1 MVDTLYPSRQKDEMS
16 SQYLDDDW
24 LTPMPTPYQTF
35 SQSVDNTPTI
45 SLPPQSPTTNGSI
58 GSHRQ
63 TSPVPLAQDVPDL
76 IYPHSSPRG
85 QGLGIM
91 TSSSTYPSLQSTV
104 SEASSSIH
112 ASSSQHEGGRGR
124 SFTAPPM
131 PMTPQTMFL
140 PSSRLTPQN
149 HFNQNLQQPVPIAP
163 NPSGL
168 QQMKNMKRLRTDDH
182 YDIGNAA
189 QRRRSASASTAG
201 GRQTELSE
209 EEQLLLKLK
218 HEDNL
223 PWKDIA
229 KEFENQLG
237 RSYQVPALQMRF
249 KRLRERMRTWNE
261 EDVHALEAA
270 HEYWEKS
277 KFEIIA
283 QKMLDFG
290 AAEKWPS
297 KYCERKWEE
306 LHPGSLVGID
316 TVMPH
321 QVPNAM
327 AMTIPMPPI
336 QPSQLNSHTPF
347 ASDNW
352 LLTESTIHTE
362 PEYRSPM
369 PAYSASNTSPMP
381 GSYASVNSPMPNSYS
396 RQTSPMPGSGYGTT
410 TSPMPYSRHQSP
422 MA

>member
-1 MVDTLYPSRQKDEMS
+1 MNPVLLSYPMVDSLYPSRQKDEMS

-24 LTPMPTPYQTF
+24 LTPMPVRLERGAPSVCPANSRDQTPYQTF

-45 SLPPQSPTTNGSI
+45 SLPPHSPTTNDSV

-76 IYPHSSPRG
+76 IYPQPSPRA
-85 QGLGIM
+85 QGLGIL
-91 TSSSTYPSLQSTV
+91 TSSSTYPSLESST
-104 SEASSSIH
+104 SNAPSH
-112 ASSSQHEGGRGR
+112 ASSQAEGGRGR

-140 PSSRLTPQN
+140 PSSRLTPQSQ
-149 HFNQNLQQPVPIAP
+149 FNPSLQQPVPIAP

-168 QQMKNMKRLRTDDH
+168 QQIRNMKRLRTDDH

-189 QRRRSASASTAG
+189 QRRRSASTSTSG

-283 QKMLDFG
+283 QKVWM
-290 AAEKWPS
+290 
-297 KYCERKWEE
+297 
-306 LHPGSLVGID
+306 
-316 TVMPH
+316 
-321 QVPNAM
+321 
-327 AMTIPMPPI
+327 
-336 QPSQLNSHTPF
+336 
-347 ASDNW
+347 
-352 LLTESTIHTE
+352 
-362 PEYRSPM
+362 
-369 PAYSASNTSPMP
+369 
-381 GSYASVNSPMPNSYS
+381 
-396 RQTSPMPGSGYGTT
+396 
-410 TSPMPYSRHQSP
+410 
-422 MA
+422 